1 MAESSSAEKN
11 LGNLVDSKLPMRQQS
26 ALVAKKTSG
35 VLGWIRQSLANR
47 SRDVTLPT
55 PGEV

>member
-1 MAESSSAEKN
+1 MESSSAGEN
-11 LGNLVDSKLPMRQQS
+11 LGNLVDSKLPVRQRS
-26 ALVAKKTSG
+26 AHVAKTSG

-47 SRDVTLPT
+47 SRDVILPT